1 VPAPVF
7 VAPSFSLSMVGALLA
22 SQDVSSAVVMKEGKV
37 GGAVYGYQV
46 IRFLVDGSYGS
57 LDQRLHDELP
67 PYSDMIPLAGVPLA
81 SWMDEFE
88 TALGKIAQKRF
99 GDVIL
104 ISIDDDP
111 VGVLALPLVVRL
123 LSRKGKGKMRLKEV
137 SSPLKL
143 VTGDESILE
152 ALNFM
157 MANRFRRVVF
167 KRGSAFYSCTERE
180 FLRAIFSVDGLQ
192 KVRDD
197 PESLLD
203 QTVKFF
209 ATDRASQVP
218 VLDGSRRLEEAWKIC
233 GDVPTT
239 AAIVNGDMI
248 VTPWDLVIKPFIE
261 RKLEF
266 V

>member
-1 VPAPVF
+1 M
-7 VAPSFSLSMVGALLA
+7 MVGGLLA
-22 SQDVSSAVVMKEGKV
+22 SQDVSNAVVLKNGRIA
-37 GGAVYGYQV
+37 GAVYGYQV
-46 IRFLVDGSYGS
+46 IRFLVDGSYGN
-57 LDQRLHDELP
+57 LNQRLHDELP
-67 PYSDMIPLAGVPLA
+67 PDSKMIPLAGVPLVTG
-81 SWMDEFE
+81 MDEFE

-111 VGVLALPLVVRL
+111 VGVVALPLVVRL
-123 LSRKGKGKMRLKEV
+123 LSQKGKCKMKVKEV
-137 SSPLKL
+137 ASSPLKL
-143 VTGDESILE
+143 ITGDESILE

-192 KVRDD
+192 RIKDD

-203 QTVKFF
+203 QTVKSF
-209 ATDRASQVP
+209 AMDRASEVP
-218 VLDGSRRLEEAWKIC
+218 VLHGSRKLEEAWEIC
-233 GDVPTT
+233 ADTPTT
-239 AAIVNGDMI
+239 TAIVNGDMI
-248 VTPWDLVIKPFIE
+248 ATPWDLVIKPFIE

-266 V
+266 A